1 MPGFSGGRS
10 TSWYVHLTAWSDP
23 AALETMIS
31 VPVAGGA
38 EPAAIVW
45 EVNSAPPPMAAL
57 ASATAPTAV
66 TFCRVRMRI
75 FLPFGATVRAQTAP
89 CGSGD

>member
-1 MPGFSGGRS
+1 M
-10 TSWYVHLTAWSDP
+10 AWSDP
-23 AALETMIS
+23 ADRETMTS
-31 VPVAGGA
+31 VPVAGGVG
-38 EPAAIVW
+38 PAAMAC

-75 FLPFGATVRAQTAP
+75 FLPFGATVRALTAR